1 MQLALIQII
10 LSVLMGLTL
19 LAIVILVITF
29 IRNYRHNRK
38 ANQVKD
44 NEMPKGNQPKEQV
57 TLSQLTKDLTSAK
70 AFCKLNKI
78 TPDYVIIVWRE
89 KN

>member
-44 NEMPKGNQPKEQV
+44 NEMPKDKKEQV
-57 TLSQLTKDLTSAK
+57 TLSQLTKDLASAK

>member
-44 NEMPKGNQPKEQV
+44 NEMKDKKEQV

-78 TPDYVIIVWRE
+78 TPDYVIIVWKE
-89 KN
+89 EN

>member
-44 NEMPKGNQPKEQV
+44 NEMPKGKKEQV

-78 TPDYVIIVWRE
+78 TPDYVIIVWKE
-89 KN
+89 EN

>member
-1 MQLALIQII
+1 
-10 LSVLMGLTL
+10 

-29 IRNYRHNRK
+29 IRNYRYNRK

-44 NEMPKGNQPKEQV
+44 NEMKDNQPKKQV

-70 AFCKLNKI
+70 AFCKLNKLTSAKAFCKLNKI
-78 TPDYVIIVWRE
+78 TPDYVIIVWKE
-89 KN
+89 EN

>member
-44 NEMPKGNQPKEQV
+44 NEMKDKKEQV

-89 KN
+89 EN